1 MLERKVESRP
11 RRAYAGDVSSSP
23 AQILIVEDDED
34 LRLVVSDLLRDLGYR
49 VATAMNGRDALDY
62 LRANRPPGLIVLDV
76 MMPVMDGVEFCRRRL
91 RDPAL
96 RSIPLFL
103 FTARGHSIANVS
115 AVKVLRK
122 PLVVDEFIEA
132 VRSIVEPTASS

>member
-1 MLERKVESRP
+1 
-11 RRAYAGDVSSSP
+11 VSSNA
-23 AQILIVEDDED
+23 AQILIVEDDDD
-34 LRLVVSDLLRDLGYR
+34 LRSVVSELLRDLGYK

-62 LRANRPPGLIVLDV
+62 LRANRPPGLIVLDL

-96 RSIPLFL
+96 RAIPIFL
-103 FTARGHSIANVS
+103 FTARGQTIANVS

-132 VRSIVEPTASS
+132 VRSVVLPAAASS

>member
-1 MLERKVESRP
+1 MLSQRPAGPTLES
-11 RRAYAGDVSSSP
+11 VSSQ
-23 AQILIVEDDED
+23 AQILIVEDDDD
-34 LRLVVSDLLRDLGYR
+34 LRAVVSEMLKQLGYS
-49 VATAMNGRDALDY
+49 VATAINGRDALDY
-62 LRANRPPGLIVLDV
+62 LRAHRAPGLIVLDL

-103 FTARGHSIANVS
+103 FTARGQSIANVS

-122 PLVVDEFIEA
+122 PLVVEEFIDA
-132 VRSIVEPTASS
+132 VRSVVQPAASS